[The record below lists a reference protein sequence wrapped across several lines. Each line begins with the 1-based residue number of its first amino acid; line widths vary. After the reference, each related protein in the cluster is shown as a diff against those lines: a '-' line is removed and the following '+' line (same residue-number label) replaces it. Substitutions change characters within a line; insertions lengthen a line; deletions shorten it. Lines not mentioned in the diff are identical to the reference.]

1 MSGKGSK
8 RRPLTVSQDAFNAN
22 WDEIFRK
29 DKPKPVEVKNED
41 KNNKT
46 RT

>member
-29 DKPKPVEVKNED
+29 GKPKPVEVKNED
-41 KNNKT
+41 ENKKP
-46 RT
+46 RV